1 MGVSIG
7 VNESELD
14 EHYQTFDRSHLT
26 SEIGGNKGS
35 QGSMEAYIYVNKKIN
50 EPLSPRTRLHINE
63 PLSPRTQLELMGH
76 GGSKRSSIDFL

>member
-26 SEIGGNKGS
+26 SEVGNKES
-35 QGSMEAYIYVNKKIN
+35 QGSIEV
-50 EPLSPRTRLHINE
+50 S
-63 PLSPRTQLELMGH
+63 
-76 GGSKRSSIDFL
+76 FLVK